1 MASTLNSD
9 NSANNCILKLDDILE
24 VICAEVGTN
33 ASLKENKEIRKEG
46 QMFKVCTYI
55 GAITNMKQ
63 IESKAFYLNKISITH
78 VESDVIRIVFLVFAL
93 KTKVPIGGDE
103 QGIFVP
109 SKILVE
115 PIQCEKNNL
124 HFVFTRNL
132 NRPLV
137 NINPNFQTSG
147 TAYSE

>member
-46 QMFKVCTYI
+46 QMLKVCTYI

-78 VESDVIRIVFLVFAL
+78 VESDVIGIVFLVFAL
-93 KTKVPIGGDE
+93 KTKVPISGDE

-109 SKILVE
+109 SKILIE

-137 NINPNFQTSG
+137 DINPDFQTSG